1 MNTIWGM
8 QLFQTTML
16 RALCVALAAAG
27 FGSTAWSADLDARFN
42 FEIAPQKLTTA
53 LVEFSRQANAQVV
66 SDTKDVAA
74 LNSPGVSGEMS
85 LQDGLRALLA
95 GTSLGYKATGNGVV
109 AVGAFGD
116 AASTRSAATQDDA
129 LLSRRAGTSIALE
142 EIIVSSTKIDTP
154 IVEVPQSMS
163 LISRD
168 QLEMRGV
175 QSLTEA
181 LRYVPGTIVD
191 NYGYEPRGYE
201 YIILRG
207 FDALYTGNYRDGLNQ
222 ATGLYFSSFI
232 SEPYNIES
240 IEVIRGP
247 ASSLF
252 GQADAGGIV
261 NRISKRPDANLRSE
275 VELQVGNYGRKQV
288 GVDFGGALNDS
299 ESLVYRFVGLGLDT
313 ENQQRYPNG
322 DRPSIE
328 TLFAAP
334 SLLWEITENTS
345 FTLLTDFRKGDVRGT
360 AFDAGTPAGGYV
372 GILSG
377 DPRFIRYEHEQMS
390 LGYQF
395 EHRFNDVWSLRQN
408 FRFATTDVQ
417 VNELFKDFLFR
428 DGYSPDGNTLYRYGV
443 RTDERQD
450 QTLLD
455 TQLHAN
461 LAAGRATHNLLV
473 GVDASRTDAELK
485 YYIGTAPDLDLLNP
499 VYGEPID
506 TPNILAIDAK
516 QENELLGFYAQ
527 DKIEFGRW
535 IFNIGARYDRVESL
549 TTPAL
554 VEPVDEDAF
563 TGRGGLIYRFD
574 NGLAPYLSYTQS
586 FLPQGGVDASGQP
599 FKSSDGTQYEVGL
612 KYQTPDGRGLYTVAV
627 FEVTKDNVLTPD
639 FVNDGFFLTTGERR
653 SRGVELEANTELG
666 AGFSLAAQ
674 YSYLDAEVTE
684 SNDIDLGKRPIQ
696 IPEHTASAWLDYA
709 FSGALQGLGL
719 SAGARYVGERY
730 DDRENLFESP
740 SYTLFD
746 AAIHYD
752 RGAWRF
758 ALNSANLA
766 DKKYFS
772 TGSIGNGYY
781 PGARRTLIASAKYRW

>member
-8 QLFQTTML
+8 QLFRTTML